1 MVSCAFSTGT
11 GGKEGFHWTWKTIK
25 NTLHRKMHQTRC
37 KTGEKS
43 LEIQLLSGRNQNLE
57 YGTMVLQFRNGLQGT
72 LKTEEGYLPV
82 DWGKDNRV
90 KNSNNDISY
99 NVPRWHKTGVNNP
112 QNDAFTR
119 AKSVFAIWYNRITVR
134 KWSAAN
140 LENRRKLPARI
151 KRGFPWTAAWRCPPM
166 KKGQLRKAVGL
177 CAQIPQEQCAHLL
190 DPPGVHSGPP
200 WIELF

>member
-99 NVPRWHKTGVNNP
+99 NVPRRHKTGVNNP
-112 QNDAFTR
+112 KNDAFTQ
-119 AKSVFAIWYNRITVR
+119 AKSEFAIWYNRITVR

-166 KKGQLRKAVGL
+166 IQKAGGFIH
-177 CAQIPQEQCAHLL
+177 A
-190 DPPGVHSGPP
+190 
-200 WIELF
+200 

>member
-99 NVPRWHKTGVNNP
+99 NVPRRHKTGVNNP
-112 QNDAFTR
+112 KNDAFTQ
-119 AKSVFAIWYNRITVR
+119 AKSEFAIWYNRITVR

-166 KKGQLRKAVGL
+166 IQKAGGEKQGSFMPKFHRSSVPIRW
-177 CAQIPQEQCAHLL
+177 IPQGFTVDHQE
-190 DPPGVHSGPP
+190 
-200 WIELF
+200 